1 MSVRVQRIK
10 KDTIEAKI
18 PSAFIPIVEKET
30 EIKESSAFVPEARIK
45 QLPSK
50 FLPYP
55 KDCSIFYKP
64 YVFGELTEFNES
76 KVNESDEIRFIL
88 QGIRTSF
95 PVMNLTFHDYV
106 VITLY
111 RRISSLGNSDFSF
124 SYVCQKCRNKNRHT
138 ATLDSFEF
146 HDLDVPALPVCVK
159 IGGIELHFMPLTI
172 GNYID
177 LLESGVMES
186 EKKRAVKMFAKQ
198 AVNMEFGEAE
208 KIIYNAWNE
217 ETELLNHIDESLYH
231 GIEPMKVTC
240 KKILKSPDVVLNGVI
255 ALCQERGKMETK
267 EEKKAIWENAASTL
281 EVLNPPTDG
290 EPCGHINTVT
300 INRPEVLVRPFR
312 PDRQSLRSRIQ
323 FGLGGNSQSI
333 PT

>member
-1 MSVRVQRIK
+1 MARVQRIIK
-10 KDTIEAKI
+10 KDTVEDKVPA
-18 PSAFIPIVEKET
+18 AFLPVDKE
-30 EIKESSAFVPEARIK
+30 EIKEPVAFVPEARIK

-76 KVNESDEIRFIL
+76 KVNESDKIRFIL

-95 PVMNLTFHDYV
+95 PVMNLTFHDYI

-111 RRISSLGNSDFSF
+111 RRISSLGNSNFSF

-146 HDLDVPALPVCVK
+146 HDLDVPDLPVRAK
-159 IGGIELHFMPLTI
+159 IGGTELHFMPLTI

-177 LLESGVMES
+177 LLESGLVES
-186 EKKRAVKMFAKQ
+186 DEKRIVKMFSKQ
-198 AVNMEFGEAE
+198 VVNIKFEEAE
-208 KIIYNAWNE
+208 KIIFNAWNE
-217 ETELLNHIDESLYH
+217 EVDILNHIDESLYH

-240 KKILKSPDVVLNGVI
+240 KKVIKSPDVVLNGVI
-255 ALCQERGKMETK
+255 ALCQERAKLENK
-267 EEKKAIWENAASTL
+267 EEKKTIWESAASTL
-281 EVLNPPTDG
+281 ETLNPPTDG
-290 EPCGHINTVT
+290 EPCGHINTIA

-312 PDRQSLRSRIQ
+312 LDRQSLRSRIQ
-323 FGLGGNSQSI
+323 FGLGGNSQSVSA
-333 PT
+333 